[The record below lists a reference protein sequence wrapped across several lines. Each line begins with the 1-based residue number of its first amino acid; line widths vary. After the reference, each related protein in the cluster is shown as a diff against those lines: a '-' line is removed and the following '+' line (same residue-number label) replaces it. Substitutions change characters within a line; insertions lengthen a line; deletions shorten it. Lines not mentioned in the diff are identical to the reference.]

1 MNKAVYHQLWSLLQ
15 LKWIVLLPIK
25 IGKTGGYKFCIR

>member
-15 LKWIVLLPIK
+15 PKMAVLQSIK
-25 IGKTGGYKFCIR
+25 IYKNGGYKFCVR